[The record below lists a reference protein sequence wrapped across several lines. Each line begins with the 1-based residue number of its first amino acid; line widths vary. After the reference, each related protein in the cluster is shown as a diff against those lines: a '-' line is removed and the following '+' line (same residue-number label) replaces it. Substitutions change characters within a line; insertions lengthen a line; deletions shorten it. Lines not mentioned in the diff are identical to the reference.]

1 MNRILF
7 LTSEFN
13 EKNKGNLNVDL
24 VNKFSEK
31 GYSIDVM
38 TPIERKKKY
47 KTQFIKGLINIVKFK
62 ALNFR
67 GQVNFFEK
75 GISTLTLGILYKLN
89 FKRFLKENKYS
100 VVIYT
105 TLPTTYGIFLK
116 YLKKR
121 YNLICYLLHKDFFPQ
136 SAIDLGILR
145 KKSLI
150 YKLFRKI
157 EKNLYHNSDL
167 IGVMSKKNKEYLLEM
182 NKEVIKEKVH
192 VIPNSI
198 NPTDSNVIKK
208 MKQKRDSI
216 LELYGLPKNKLLL
229 IYGGNISRSQGI
241 NFILKFVKKIE
252 QEKEIF
258 LIFVGS
264 GNEFPKLKKFISDNN
279 IKNSMIIPFLI
290 KKEYDKLAAVCDI
303 GLVFLDYRFTI
314 ANIPSR
320 MLSHMDYEQPIL
332 AATDTYTDLKEIIE
346 DNKIG
351 LWSSSDDV
359 EKFVEKINVIRKNY
373 LMYSENSKKCLI
385 DYFSSEKTFNK
396 MQKKIREKINV

>member
-136 SAIDLGILR
+136 SAIDLGVLR

-167 IGVMSKKNKEYLLEM
+167 IGVMSKK
-182 NKEVIKEKVH
+182 
-192 VIPNSI
+192 
-198 NPTDSNVIKK
+198 
-208 MKQKRDSI
+208 
-216 LELYGLPKNKLLL
+216 
-229 IYGGNISRSQGI
+229 
-241 NFILKFVKKIE
+241 
-252 QEKEIF
+252 
-258 LIFVGS
+258 
-264 GNEFPKLKKFISDNN
+264 
-279 IKNSMIIPFLI
+279 
-290 KKEYDKLAAVCDI
+290 
-303 GLVFLDYRFTI
+303 
-314 ANIPSR
+314 
-320 MLSHMDYEQPIL
+320 
-332 AATDTYTDLKEIIE
+332 
-346 DNKIG
+346 
-351 LWSSSDDV
+351 
-359 EKFVEKINVIRKNY
+359 
-373 LMYSENSKKCLI
+373 
-385 DYFSSEKTFNK
+385 
-396 MQKKIREKINV
+396 